1 MADSCEKKTCPLS
14 AWVILGESF
23 HPIQS
28 QKQGGQVMNKFI
40 TIVGM
45 DVHKNS
51 IEIVIAETTG
61 RNEVRHFGKI
71 GGDMASLDK
80 AIRKLQSRDTELR
93 FVYEAGPCG
102 YEIYRHLTEQKFHC
116 VVVAPSMIPKK
127 SGNRIKNDRRD
138 AEALAR
144 LYRAGELTTVYV
156 PREDDEAMRDL
167 TRARE
172 DAVTAQRTAR
182 QHLGAFLL
190 RQGLR
195 YPGKSSWKKAHMHWL
210 SDVKM
215 SHPAQQ
221 ITLQE
226 YIHAVTECSG
236 RVDRLTE
243 QIQKLLPQWHMAPV
257 VNALQALR
265 GVAPI
270 VAVTTVSEIGDLG
283 RFETPRQIMAYLGLV
298 PSEYSSGSSTR
309 RGGITKTGNGHV
321 RRALVEAAHAYAYPA
336 RVSRHLLK
344 RQEGLPQPI
353 REIAWKAQV
362 RLCGRFRRLM
372 ANGKSKNTVVAAI
385 ARELSGFMWAIA
397 RQVPVPNA

>member
-1 MADSCEKKTCPLS
+1 MKDS
-14 AWVILGESF
+14 
-23 HPIQS
+23 
-28 QKQGGQVMNKFI
+28 I
-40 TIVGM
+40 TIVGL
-45 DVHKNS
+45 DVHKDS

-61 RNEVRHFGKI
+61 SREVRHFGKI
-71 GGDMASLDK
+71 GGNMASLDK
-80 AIRKLQSRDTELR
+80 AIRKLKSSHRELR

-102 YEIYRHLTEQKFHC
+102 YEIYRHLSRQGFHC

-144 LYRAGELTTVYV
+144 LYRAGELTSIYV

-172 DAVTAQRTAR
+172 DAGKAQRKAR
-182 QHLGAFLL
+182 QQLGAFLL
-190 RQGLR
+190 RHGVR
-195 YPGKSSWKKAHMHWL
+195 YSGSSSWKSAHMRWL
-210 SDVKM
+210 SDIKM
-215 SHPAQQ
+215 PHPAQQ

-226 YIHAVTECSG
+226 YIHAVEECTQ
-236 RVDRLTE
+236 RVERLTE
-243 QIQKLLPQWHMAPV
+243 QIHKLLLQWRMAPV
-257 VNALQALR
+257 VEALQALR

-270 VAVTTVSEIGDLG
+270 VAATTVAEIGDLG
-283 RFETPRQIMAYLGLV
+283 RFQTPRQIMAYLGLV
-298 PSEYSSGSSTR
+298 PSEHSSGNCTR

-321 RRALVEAAHAYAYPA
+321 RRVLIEAAHAYGYPA

-353 REIAWKAQV
+353 REIAWKAQI

-372 ANGKSKNTVVAAI
+372 AKGKSRNTVVAAI
-385 ARELSGFMWAIA
+385 ARELSGFIWAIA
-397 RQVPVPNA
+397 NQVPVPNE